1 MLIRCKIALQ
11 MSSLLFDICYGKAF
25 LFPLQSK
32 NVTQT
37 GVLFAP
43 EDNRDYAP
51 RPPKAM
57 AVQMSYIA
65 SLPGQTVAQH
75 KVHGVYR
82 LFSLLLDDTFL
93 CSEEES

>member
-1 MLIRCKIALQ
+1 MQDCIANEQPFVRYL
-11 MSSLLFDICYGKAF
+11 GKAF

-43 EDNRDYAP
+43 EDNRDNALRP
-51 RPPKAM
+51 RKAM